1 MDKVAERR
9 SALRELAEDLR
20 RWARAC
26 RDPHSPLRDDMLARA
41 LDNLA
46 AECDEDRRVLEPSDP
61 E

>member
-1 MDKVAERR
+1 MDNLAERR
-9 SALRELAEDLR
+9 SALRELADDLR
-20 RWARAC
+20 RWARVC
-26 RDPHSPLRDDMLARA
+26 RDQNSALRDDLLAQA